1 MHSTFWHYYRGKI
14 RNYQRGS
21 QYPPGKEKK
30 KYDGSRKWTKRQI
43 KCWLNLRLLKAKV
56 RMKVKSEE
64 EVKSKSKNQNGF
76 SEAAR
81 GYFNCSLYFLR
92 NILLL
97 LFVQLQMF
105 YIQSSIFS
113 FMNETDDMVLPYI
126 VKIKLLQYLQ
136 YLIRTSDK
144 IV

>member
-64 EVKSKSKNQNGF
+64 ERKSKNQNGF

-92 NILLL
+92 NFLLSQFCSIINVLHPIFNLFIYKWNRWYGVALHRANKAIAILTIL
-97 LFVQLQMF
+97 
-105 YIQSSIFS
+105 
-113 FMNETDDMVLPYI
+113 N
-126 VKIKLLQYLQ
+126 
-136 YLIRTSDK
+136 
-144 IV
+144 

>member
-64 EVKSKSKNQNGF
+64 ESKRKKENGF

-81 GYFNCSLYFLR
+81 GYFNCNLYFLR

-113 FMNETDDMVLPYI
+113 FMNETDDMVLPYS
-126 VKIKLLQYLQ
+126 VQIKLLQYLQ
-136 YLIRTSDK
+136 YLIRTSGK

>member
-1 MHSTFWHYYRGKI
+1 M
-14 RNYQRGS
+14 
-21 QYPPGKEKK
+21 
-30 KYDGSRKWTKRQI
+30 
-43 KCWLNLRLLKAKV
+43 
-56 RMKVKSEE
+56 KSEE